1 MASLLEEIGR
11 ERRAGA
17 GSIGVDPELD
27 EFMVSSSIH
36 QIDAVSFLAILY
48 ALLDTVF
55 DTMRDI
61 QLLFIVRFLLAR
73 FFFSDLFVIT
83 CAHVRAI
90 HSGVVLPCAG
100 AVQGGD
106 LAAVRRGRFVSQPHP
121 DAAQQPLQRRQ
132 LTGGHRHALR

>member
-61 QLLFIVRFLLAR
+61 QLLFIVRFLVAR
-73 FFFSDLFVIT
+73 FFLF
-83 CAHVRAI
+83 
-90 HSGVVLPCAG
+90 
-100 AVQGGD
+100 
-106 LAAVRRGRFVSQPHP
+106 
-121 DAAQQPLQRRQ
+121 
-132 LTGGHRHALR
+132 